1 MSCEKTFA
9 RFLLH
14 ILYLLFRR
22 FRCRIFK
29 EFLFF
34 RHFQYFSL
42 IHEDHLIG
50 NSLCLS
56 QIMCDDDESILVY
69 QLQKRFFDCNCILHI
84 QCGARLVKEQ
94 DLRTGSEASCDSK
107 TLLLTA
113 G

>member
-56 QIMCDDDESILVY
+56 QIMCDDDESILVF
-69 QLQKRFFDCNCILHI
+69 QLQKRFFDWHR
-84 QCGARLVKEQ
+84 GFVR
-94 DLRTGSEASCDSK
+94 
-107 TLLLTA
+107 
-113 G
+113 

>member
-22 FRCRIFK
+22 FRCRIRK
-29 EFLFF
+29 ELFF
-34 RHFQYFSL
+34 FCNFQHFPL
-42 IHEDHLIG
+42 IHKNHLIG

-56 QIMCDDDESILVY
+56 QIMCDDDESILVF

-94 DLRTGSEASCDSK
+94 DLRTGTEASCDSK

>member
-22 FRCRIFK
+22 FRGRIFK

-34 RHFQYFSL
+34 RHFQYFSM

-56 QIMCDDDESILVY
+56 QIMCDDDESILVF
-69 QLQKRFFDCNCILHI
+69 QLQKRFSIAIVFFISSAEHGSSRSRISGPAQRLRAI
-84 QCGARLVKEQ
+84 AR
-94 DLRTGSEASCDSK
+94 RCF
-107 TLLLTA
+107 
-113 G
+113 

>member
-34 RHFQYFSL
+34 RHFQYFSM

-56 QIMCDDDESILVY
+56 QIMCDDDESILVSTPKEFLRL
-69 QLQKRFFDCNCILHI
+69 QLYFSYPVRSKVRQ
-84 QCGARLVKEQ
+84 
-94 DLRTGSEASCDSK
+94 EAVFPDQHR
-107 TLLLTA
+107 
-113 G
+113 GFVR